1 MFCRERAKSGADCP
15 LVAITGTNGKST
27 TTALI
32 AHLLKSAG
40 RDAQMGGNIGV
51 PVLALAPF
59 APGRVYVLEISSYQI
74 DLAPSLHATVGILL
88 NMSEDHLDRH
98 GSMDNYAAIKER
110 LPANVEPGGTAV
122 IGVDDRYTRAAAERI
137 ARAGKTVVRVSVKAS
152 LRDGYYADGSEILRA
167 TAGKAAPVAQLAG
180 IG

>member
-1 MFCRERAKSGADCP
+1 
-15 LVAITGTNGKST
+15 
-27 TTALI
+27 
-32 AHLLKSAG
+32 
-40 RDAQMGGNIGV
+40 MGGNIGV

-74 DLAPSLHATVGILL
+74 DLAPSLHATVGILF
-88 NMSEDHLDRH
+88 NISEDHLDRH
-98 GSMDNYAAIKER
+98 GSMDNYAALKAR

-137 ARAGKTVVRVSVKAS
+137 ARAGKTVVQR
-152 LRDGYYADGSEILRA
+152 
-167 TAGKAAPVAQLAG
+167 